1 MCSELYH
8 ELISMPCF
16 SEIALSDE
24 RDDGIAPALDIGETF
39 ASTIP
44 TVAPRA
50 ASLFEPVRDRYGW
63 RLALVFGNHAPN
75 GRCPYYPR
83 ACFHCDIG
91 AGEGSAFDHATNRRR
106 LNWFRDHYRA
116 ELDSISHLV
125 LYNSGSILN
134 PREMP
139 PEMLDEI
146 LGFARSLAA
155 VRIVSVD
162 SREAYIK
169 PEALVRMISVLGRQ
183 IMLRPILGIETADD
197 RLRNDVLQKAMPRVA
212 IERVYSDLSAL
223 GRELGPG
230 RIGLDVNIVIAG
242 PGTSP
247 GTAVEDAVATARYAL
262 DLSAHQRISVDLNL
276 HPYYRGD
283 RGASRF
289 PDYPRCSLGTT
300 VRAVSA
306 IAALVRSM
314 AVDTSIFVGWQDEG
328 HDRERQERDR
338 DLERGR
344 AAFDRFNQTND
355 PDELNDLG

>member
-1 MCSELYH
+1 MAVLF
-8 ELISMPCF
+8 P
-16 SEIALSDE
+16 DE
-24 RDDGIAPALDIGETF
+24 RDHGIEPVLNIGETS
-39 ASTIP
+39 AATIP
-44 TVAPRA
+44 RVAPRE
-50 ASLFEPVRDRYGW
+50 ASLFEPVRDHYGW

-91 AGEGSAFDHATNRRR
+91 AGEGTAFDHSTNRRR
-106 LNWFRDHYRA
+106 LDWFRGNYRTQL
-116 ELDSISHLV
+116 ESISHLV

-139 PEMLDEI
+139 PDLLDEI
-146 LGFARSLAA
+146 LGFARSLPA

-162 SREAYIK
+162 SREAYIRRGT
-169 PEALVRMISVLGRQ
+169 LWRMVSILGPG

-197 RLRNDVLQKAMPRVA
+197 RLRDAVLQKGMPRAA
-212 IERVYSDLSAL
+212 IDRVYGDLSAL
-223 GRELGPG
+223 SVELGP
-230 RIGLDVNIVIAG
+230 RTIGLEVNIVIAG

-247 GTAVEDAVATARYAL
+247 DTAVEDAVMTARYAL
-262 DLSAHQRISVDLNL
+262 DAGARHKIKVDLNL

-283 RGASRF
+283 RGGARF
-289 PDYPRCSLGTT
+289 PDHPRCSLATT
-300 VRAVSA
+300 VRAVAA

-314 AVDTSIFVGWQDEG
+314 AADTSIFIGWQDEG
-328 HDRERQERDR
+328 HDRERAQRDR

-355 PDELNDLG
+355 PVALYRLR